1 MIQRGEQMKIFRNL
15 ILAVG
20 FSLFISSNCLAE
32 EAGTSDFFPILNLKA
47 TYPQSISLEIGL
59 SRQYSKS
66 QHSNDSIGPFIS
78 YEPGING
85 QKVHLGIA
93 YTYFDSPIPFT
104 DKMII
109 AKLSAS
115 YYQTWRDSSGFNSG
129 VNMYGIEVS
138 ASYNMFV
145 LVGGLYF
152 NQDNNQYAGSVG
164 VGFGL

>member
-1 MIQRGEQMKIFRNL
+1 MKTTRNV

-20 FSLFISSNCLAE
+20 ISLLIGSNCFAE
-32 EAGTSDFFPILNLKA
+32 EPRTSNFFPILNLKA
-47 TYPQSISLEIGL
+47 TYPQSISLEFGL
-59 SRQYSKS
+59 SRQFSKS

-115 YYQTWRDSSGFNSG
+115 YYQAWRDSSGITSG
-129 VNMYGIEVS
+129 ENMYGFEIA
-138 ASYNMFV
+138 ASYNMYV

-152 NQDNNQYAGSVG
+152 NQDNNQYIGSVG